1 MDIISLIVALTY
13 LKIVD
18 FLTNMYIGG
27 IDFPYILGFYI
38 GFLAIALIIISSSY
52 HYYVKK
58 QFDVAN
64 RVILAISLVAM
75 VNLTIFYD
83 IILAKFVPELYVAI
97 VLILLTFLF
106 VPFVFI
112 FRDHY
117 TIFFS
122 VVFIAMVGNYVNSVL
137 FSKLGFMYDCNFVI
151 CVPITQITIL
161 IFSIIISAYLAF
173 FVYQN
178 LNIFVT
184 KIRLIATFISFLLN
198 VLVLY
203 YLASFVGFLDIYT
216 TILLLS
222 ILHFFLLKIG
232 FENFIEYENRRK

>member
-1 MDIISLIVALTY
+1 MDIITLTIALTY
-13 LKIVD
+13 LKFID
-18 FLTNMYIGG
+18 FLTNMYVGG
-27 IDFPYILGFYI
+27 IDFPYILGFYFGI
-38 GFLAIALIIISSSY
+38 VSIALIIISSSY
-52 HYYVKK
+52 YYYVKK
-58 QFDVAN
+58 QFDIAN
-64 RVILAISLVAM
+64 RVILSISLVATI
-75 VNLTIFYD
+75 NLTIFYD
-83 IILAKFVPELYVAI
+83 IILTKFVPELYVALSLTI
-97 VLILLTFLF
+97 ITFLF

-117 TIFFS
+117 TILFS
-122 VVFIAMVGNYVNSVL
+122 TVFIAMVGNYVNSVL
-137 FSKLGFMYDCNFVI
+137 FSKLGFMYDCNFVV
-151 CVPITQITIL
+151 CVPITQISIL
-161 IFSIIISAYLAF
+161 LFSIVISAYLAF

-184 KIRLIATFISFLLN
+184 KIRLIVTFVSFLLN

-222 ILHFFLLKIG
+222 ILHFFLLKTG